1 MSSDEMTLKLNLAQR
16 SIEFIIRKEWEYYY
30 RKAED
35 IINKDFL
42 KFAKRWNYT
51 DHQDLLSKILVTYVV
66 QWMENEERLKEYE
79 EDLIPM
85 MQKLKE
91 ITDGLETAK

>member
-1 MSSDEMTLKLNLAQR
+1 MSSDEMTLKLNLMQR
-16 SIEFIIRKEWEYYY
+16 PIEFVIRKEWEYYY

-42 KFAKRWNYT
+42 QFAKRWNYT
-51 DHQDLLSKILVTYVV
+51 DQQDLLSKMLITYVV
-66 QWMENEERLKEYE
+66 KWMENEERLKEYE
-79 EDLIPM
+79 DELVPM

-91 ITDGLETAK
+91 IADGFETGK